1 VALQETKGSN
11 LINTSTNARFVTML
25 SPDIQ
30 VGVSY
35 WFMPNVKVSL
45 SYRVD
50 ALIAVK
56 NQKGADADHLLLPQ
70 RYWHGPR
77 LGVSATF

>member
-1 VALQETKGSN
+1 
-11 LINTSTNARFVTML
+11 ML

-35 WFMPNVKVSL
+35 WFTPYVKLGL

-56 NQKGADADHLLLPQ
+56 NQKSADADNLLLPQ

-77 LGVSATF
+77 LTLTGAFYQRLRAT

>member
-1 VALQETKGSN
+1 
-11 LINTSTNARFVTML
+11 ML

-30 VGVSY
+30 AGVSY
-35 WFMPNVKVSL
+35 WFTPNLKVGV
-45 SYRVD
+45 SYRID

-56 NQKGADADHLLLPQ
+56 NTKSANADNLVLPQ

-77 LGVSATF
+77 LTLTGAF

>member
-1 VALQETKGSN
+1 
-11 LINTSTNARFVTML
+11 ML

-30 VGVSY
+30 AGVSY
-35 WFMPNVKVSL
+35 WFTPNIKVGL
-45 SYRVD
+45 SYRID

-56 NQKGADADHLLLPQ
+56 NQKSANADNLVLPQ

-77 LGVSATF
+77 LTLTGTF

>member
-1 VALQETKGSN
+1 
-11 LINTSTNARFVTML
+11 ML

-30 VGVSY
+30 AGVSY
-35 WFMPNVKVSL
+35 WFTPNFKVGL
-45 SYRVD
+45 SYRID

-56 NQKGADADHLLLPQ
+56 NQKDADASKLLLPQ

-77 LGVSATF
+77 LTVTGHSNCGLRST